1 MSRAA
6 AQKSLADLKAKGMQI
21 NELAPA
27 EVARMRQLVTPV
39 YDKFTAEYD
48 QALVKTF
55 RSELTRIHKQ

>member
-1 MSRAA
+1 VSREAA
-6 AQKSLADLKAKGMQI
+6 GKAITELKAKGMQV

-27 EVARMRQLVTPV
+27 ELARMRQAVKPI

-55 RSELTRIHKQ
+55 RSELERIQK